1 MSQNIKNTSSSR
13 KKIKECH
20 SAEADALLEC
30 ARSEGRHEPS
40 SIDSAG
46 DQSTQLC
53 LNHFLTG
60 HNWAKSKLQEFA
72 STNKANCA
80 IARYVNLACYEVK
93 TLMELVEA
101 DGDSPSGQLN
111 PLGNV
116 AQFISAIYP
125 KYGYSSLRVLRIEAK
140 RKVAN
145 VPLAALLDEKIQ
157 ILFEAWQDVI
167 HSCRAGNR
175 DKTLESKKLKFL
187 YFVDE
192 LRDYVEL
199 DESEE
204 NPASTSSM
212 GRDPGEIQRRNP
224 VNEVPKDACDLRLQ
238 SKPRKSRGRPT
249 HNKQKFDKQV
259 SEMWGTGCYRI
270 YRDIACMLSSD
281 SNPVSEEDVRMS
293 LDRTRKRRIK

>member
-80 IARYVNLACYEVK
+80 VARYVNLACYEVK

-140 RKVAN
+140 REVAN
-145 VPLAALLDEKIQ
+145 VPRAALLDQKIQ
-157 ILFEAWQDVI
+157 TVWDTWECVVFA
-167 HSCRAGNR
+167 C
-175 DKTLESKKLKFL
+175 LKHDLSANLNVYSSHF
-187 YFVDE
+187 YIAIDQ
-192 LRDYVEL
+192 LRDYVEPL
-199 DESEE
+199 IAEGEESTAFIGQPSATR
-204 NPASTSSM
+204 NTTAQPKPA
-212 GRDPGEIQRRNP
+212 RRT
-224 VNEVPKDACDLRLQ
+224 
-238 SKPRKSRGRPT
+238 RGRPRV
-249 HNKQKFDKQV
+249 NDEKWDDGV
-259 SEMWGTGCYRI
+259 DAMWRSGCYRNFNEL
-270 YRDIACMLSSD
+270 A
-281 SNPVSEEDVRMS
+281 SELTLVPKEVPAMKRKIKLA
-293 LDRTRKRRIK
+293 LDRVRKRRNKSIC